1 MRLAATIASLASDF
15 ELCPLILPLLPPTA
29 PLHDEVAQER
39 VEGGEGP
46 LEVIRS
52 FSEAI
57 NTLAHGCNSAP
68 RRWAA
73 WRRHDRDGVMVLLV
87 RV

>member
-1 MRLAATIASLASDF
+1 MNTRLAATIALLASDF

-57 NTLAHGCNSAP
+57 QHPDTWLQQRASTVG
-68 RRWAA
+68 
-73 WRRHDRDGVMVLLV
+73 GVAST
-87 RV
+87 RP